1 MNKELIRRLKNAS
14 KYQKMAIKELFPAE
28 TNAHLEVIERELK
41 AMVAE
46 TAVKWMSEF
55 KGTEGTGESTP
66 EERVKKVDIT

>member
-41 AMVAE
+41 AMVTE

-55 KGTEGTGESTP
+55 KADDEVSEPS
-66 EERVKKVDIT
+66 EERVKKVEID

>member
-1 MNKELIRRLKNAS
+1 MNKELIRRIKNAS

-41 AMVAE
+41 AMVTE

-55 KGTEGTGESTP
+55 KTSDVAEEP
-66 EERVKKVDIT
+66 AEERVKKVEID